1 MPWRETPEQLDR
13 ARAERAI
20 KVAAPDG
27 ELFGIL
33 TPAGGDGPHANWC
46 AVHLTRPRCHRNR
59 NWIEIGRTLAAR
71 GLATFR
77 FDYHGT
83 GDSGGD
89 SGYLNP
95 NHPYQ
100 GDLAAVIDHLRTL
113 GYERFV
119 LTGSCF
125 DARTALSAFE
135 THGDR
140 IEALLFV
147 AAPVTSIEDQQR
159 LQDQGKDWGHV
170 WRALQ
175 NPENWRRLRDL
186 DRWRHMANVLG
197 RVAGRGAREGAKEEP
212 AAAAPAPPDAP
223 PLDPAFRRH
232 LDALVRS
239 RARALFLYGEDDPE
253 FLGFQIALRDL
264 WATFPDPTRA
274 RLAVEVW
281 PGVVH
286 SGFIEMTR
294 QREILGRALEWLTEL
309 VENPGTAERDAHRAA
324 AHRPVQHRPEGTW
337 TSA

>member
-1 MPWRETPEQLDR
+1 VP
-13 ARAERAI
+13 
-20 KVAAPDG
+20 APDG

-33 TPAGGDGPHANWC
+33 TPAAAAAHPAWC
-46 AVHLTRPRCHRNR
+46 AVHLTRPRSHRNR

-71 GLATFR
+71 GVSTFR

-83 GDSGGD
+83 GDSGGAG
-89 SGYLNP
+89 GYLNP
-95 NHPYQ
+95 NQPYQ
-100 GDLAAVIDHLRTL
+100 GDVVAVLDHLRGL

-135 THGDR
+135 TDADR
-140 IEALLFV
+140 IEALLFI
-147 AAPVTSIEDQQR
+147 AAPVTSIDDQQR
-159 LQDQGKDWGHV
+159 LEDQGKDWGHL

-197 RVAGRGAREGAKEEP
+197 RVAGKGALAGAETP
-212 AAAAPAPPDAP
+212 AGP
-223 PLDPAFRRH
+223 PLDPRFRRH

-253 FLGFQIALRDL
+253 FLGFQIALRDVWSRL
-264 WATFPDPTRA
+264 PEDTRA
-274 RLAVEVW
+274 RLEVEVW
-281 PGVVH
+281 PGRVH
-286 SGFIEMTR
+286 QGFMDMTR
-294 QREILGRALEWLTEL
+294 QREIVARAMEWLLAL
-309 VENPGTAERDAHRAA
+309 VDSPETAERGAHRTPAP
-324 AHRPVQHRPEGTW
+324 HPVRHRPEGTW

>member
-1 MPWRETPEQLDR
+1 MPWRETPEQLER
-13 ARAERAI
+13 ARAEQAV

-27 ELFGIL
+27 ELFGVL
-33 TPAGGDGPHANWC
+33 TPAADPGARADWC

-59 NWIEIGRTLAAR
+59 NWIEVGRTLAAR

-83 GDSGGD
+83 GDSGGG

-95 NHPYQ
+95 NQPYRS
-100 GDLAAVIDHLRTL
+100 DLVAVLDHLRAR
-113 GYERFV
+113 GYQRFV

-135 THGDR
+135 THADR
-140 IEALLFV
+140 IEGLLFV

-159 LQDQGKDWGHV
+159 LHDQGKDWKHM

-197 RVAGRGAREGAKEEP
+197 RVAGRGKGARDES
-212 AAAAPAPPDAP
+212 AAPEGP
-223 PLDPAFRRH
+223 PLDPGFRRQ

-253 FLGFQIALRDL
+253 FLGFQIALRDV
-264 WATFPDPTRA
+264 WSTFPEETRA
-274 RLAVEVW
+274 RLAIEVW

-286 SGFIEMTR
+286 GGFVEMTR
-294 QREILGRALEWLTEL
+294 QREILARALEWLVEL
-309 VENPGTAERDAHRAA
+309 VENPGTAAHDPHRAGA
-324 AHRPVQHRPEGTW
+324 SRQAQTRPEGTW

>member
-20 KVAAPDG
+20 KVRSEGG
-27 ELFGIL
+27 ELFGVL
-33 TPAGGDGPHANWC
+33 TPAAGTAAAPWC
-46 AVHLTRPRCHRNR
+46 AVHLTRPRSHRNR
-59 NWIEIGRTLAAR
+59 NWIEVARALAAR
-71 GLATFR
+71 GIPAFR

-83 GDSGGD
+83 GDSGGTA
-89 SGYLNP
+89 GFLNP
-95 NHPYQ
+95 NHPFQ
-100 GDLAAVIDHLRTL
+100 SDIVAVLDHLREL
-113 GYERFV
+113 GHQRFV

-140 IEALLFV
+140 IEALLFI
-147 AAPVTSIEDQQR
+147 AAPVTSIDDQQR
-159 LQDQGKDWGHV
+159 LEDERKDWGHM

-197 RVAGRGAREGAKEEP
+197 RVAGKGARAS
-212 AAAAPAPPDAP
+212 AAAVPEGP
-223 PLDPAFRRH
+223 PLDPLFRRH
-232 LDALVRS
+232 LDALARS

-253 FLGFQIALRDL
+253 FLGFQIALRDV
-264 WATFPDPTRA
+264 WSSWSEETRA

-281 PGVVH
+281 PGRVH
-286 SGFIEMTR
+286 QGFMDMTR
-294 QREILGRALEWLTEL
+294 QREIVERSLEWLLDL
-309 VENPGTAERDAHRAA
+309 VENPETPGRDPHRAA
-324 AHRPVQHRPEGTW
+324 SRPTRHRPEGTW